1 MNRLNNKVMLGV
13 LALLVI
19 SLGLLLWYSG
29 RLVTAVHT
37 RKAVERARA
46 LTVFCEEIRTFIS
59 GYHGRGMFHLPEL
72 MDEADAAPAGR
83 GNYRETRLYRTIPVV
98 AAWTAARA
106 QAETLGYEFRIPRTR
121 PRNPENRPRPGVED
135 TVVRFLEG
143 DAGLSDVRATGAQV
157 VFPPDAGTGELDEIG
172 VIHTGVEIQPGGSRK
187 PVDAIRFFRAIRLT
201 EDCLQCHGEP
211 AGTPDPLGFPREG
224 WAAGEVHGAFEIIAP
239 LGPMRAEI
247 AAMRRNLLAGA
258 GLLFGLAWIAGLF
271 LTRRVLERPIQE
283 VVRFSERLGKGD
295 FRGEIPVRG
304 KDEIAAMGRHLNAST
319 RRLRQMVNR
328 VSAAARDLSGNAG
341 ELARVASDLAGS
353 AGKLD
358 AAGEQLLTDNGSVSE
373 YVDSVAAAADST
385 DRTAIRMA
393 AMAEEMAAGSASVS
407 DRAKRTDERVAQMAR
422 SGEEMRQTVASVAV
436 AAEEMTA
443 SLGDVAGHT
452 DQARKISREASD
464 RAGEIG
470 RRMDVLKQAS
480 GRIDRVV
487 ALIRKIADQTHLL
500 ALNATIEAAG
510 AGAAGRGFAVVAA
523 EVKALARSSA
533 ESAGEIADEVEAIQA
548 HVATTVQDVETVTGI
563 IERLAGINATI
574 ALAAGE
580 QSNAAADISRRTSEN
595 ARLADGVSR
604 MGGEA
609 ADLVA
614 EIARGAG
621 ETALAAA
628 ELARSVES
636 VAGQAGE
643 TARGSASATRRVAE
657 MGEQAREI
665 RAAVGRTR
673 LGADQAAGRAEALAR
688 ITAELTMAVDAF
700 QVSGEEGRDS
710 EGVPADPFSA
720 DGSPGS
726 GESGETGTGERS
738 GGEVP

>member
-13 LALLVI
+13 LTPLLI
-19 SLGLLLWYSG
+19 SLGLVLWYSG
-29 RLVTAVHT
+29 RLLTTVHT

-46 LTVFCEEIRTFIS
+46 LTVFCEEIRIFIS

-72 MDEADAAPAGR
+72 MAEAEAAPAER
-83 GNYRETRLYRTIPVV
+83 GNYRDTRLYRTIPVA

-106 QAETLGYEFRIPRTR
+106 RAETLGYEFRIPRTR
-121 PRNPENRPRPGVED
+121 PRNPDNRPRPGVED

-143 DAGLSDVRATGAQV
+143 DVALSDVRAAGAQV
-157 VFPPDAGTGELDEIG
+157 VFPPGADALAGDEIG
-172 VIHTGVEIQPGGSRK
+172 VIHVGVEIQPDGSRK
-187 PVDAIRFFRAIRLT
+187 PMDAIRFFRAIRLT
-201 EDCLQCHGEP
+201 RDCLQCHGEP

-247 AAMRRNLLAGA
+247 ADMRRNLLIGA
-258 GLLFGLAWIAGLF
+258 GLLFALAWIAGLF

-283 VVRFSERLGKGD
+283 VVRFSERLGQGD

-304 KDEIAAMGRHLNAST
+304 GDEIGAMSRHLNAST
-319 RRLRQMVNR
+319 RRLRRMVTR

-353 AGKLD
+353 AGRLD
-358 AAGEQLLTDNGSVSE
+358 AAGEQLLADNGSVAE

-385 DRTAIRMA
+385 DRTALRMA

-422 SGEEMRQTVASVAV
+422 SGEEMRRTVTSVAA

-470 RRMDVLKQAS
+470 RRMDVLKQAG

-548 HVATTVQDVETVTGI
+548 HIATTVQDVATVAGI

-574 ALAAGE
+574 AMAAGE
-580 QSNAAADISRRTSEN
+580 QSNAAVHISRRASEN

-604 MGGEA
+604 MSGEA
-609 ADLVA
+609 AELVA
-614 EIARGAG
+614 DIARGAD
-621 ETALAAA
+621 ETAKAAA
-628 ELARSVES
+628 ELAKNVES
-636 VAGQAGE
+636 VAGRAGE

-657 MGEQAREI
+657 MGERAREI

-673 LGADQAAGRAEALAR
+673 MGADQAADRAEALAR

-700 QVSGEEGRDS
+700 QAADEKGRGGENAAADS
-710 EGVPADPFSA
+710 ALGESSSESD
-720 DGSPGS
+720 
-726 GESGETGTGERS
+726 ESGETGADERLE
-738 GGEVP
+738 GNGQ